1 MKFFMKEKGQ
11 YDFSRVSSDSEL
23 VDLIQSGRG
32 QPELYPEGT

>member
-1 MKFFMKEKGQ
+1 MIENEE
-11 YDFSRVSSDSEL
+11 YDLTRVSSDSEL